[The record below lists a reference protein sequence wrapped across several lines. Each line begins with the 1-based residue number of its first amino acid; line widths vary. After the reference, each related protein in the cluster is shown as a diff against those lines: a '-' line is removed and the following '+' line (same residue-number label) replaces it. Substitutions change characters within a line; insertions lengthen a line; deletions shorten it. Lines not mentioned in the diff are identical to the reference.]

1 MSFLLSEVTDQTQ
14 GASAQHVSYFTVGFF
29 ALAASLYFLWA

>member
-14 GASAQHVSYFTVGFF
+14 GASAQHVSYFTVSFF